1 MSKFRSAMIVLA
13 FSGWALNQALVP
25 LISWTQLK
33 LIVRFGFGSLPSLI
47 SFR

>member
-1 MSKFRSAMIVLA
+1 MIAFA
-13 FSGWALNQALVP
+13 FSGCASSHWRVP
-25 LISWTQLK
+25 LISWTHWK